1 MSGRAKLRLSERE
14 SILCKSLIRKDSMN
28 HVRFV
33 CCLLAALLATFVSG
47 CTNDYGG
54 RQEIKGTV
62 KLKGAALDQ
71 GVIDFTPL
79 ENQPTKEG
87 ALIANGAYH
96 LPGPNGL
103 MKGKYR
109 VIITSGD
116 GRTKEGSDEPPGPT
130 GANIISKE
138 RIPPEYNSKTRQEV
152 EVLDSKANVFD
163 YDIP

>member
-1 MSGRAKLRLSERE
+1 MTRAHSFDAWV
-14 SILCKSLIRKDSMN
+14 IL
-28 HVRFV
+28 
-33 CCLLAALLATFVSG
+33 LLASLAVG

-54 RQEIKGTV
+54 RQEIKGTI
-62 KLKGAALDQ
+62 KLKGVPLDQ

-79 ENQPTKEG
+79 ADQPTKEG
-87 ALIANGAYH
+87 AVIADGAYH
-96 LPGPNGL
+96 IPRASGL

-138 RIPPEYNSKTRQEV
+138 RIPPEYNKNTTQEV
-152 EVLDSKANVFD
+152 EVSDSKPNVFD

>member
-1 MSGRAKLRLSERE
+1 MKNNAGLS
-14 SILCKSLIRKDSMN
+14 LC
-28 HVRFV
+28 
-33 CCLLAALLATFVSG
+33 LAALGALFITG

-54 RQEIKGTV
+54 RHEVKGTV
-62 KLKGAALDQ
+62 KLKGTPLDQ

-79 ENQPTKEG
+79 ESQATKTG
-87 ALIANGAYH
+87 AVISNGSYH
-96 LPGPNGL
+96 IPRPSGL

-116 GRTKEGSDEPPGPT
+116 GRTKENSDEPPGPT

-138 RIPPEYNSKTRQEV
+138 RIPPEYNVNTKQEV
-152 EVLDSKANVFD
+152 EVTDKNPNVFD

>member
-1 MSGRAKLRLSERE
+1 MRTIAIAVLGAGFLGLS
-14 SILCKSLIRKDSMN
+14 
-28 HVRFV
+28 
-33 CCLLAALLATFVSG
+33 LLLG

-54 RQEIKGTV
+54 RHEIKGTV
-62 KLKGAALDQ
+62 KLKGTPLDQ

-79 ENQPTKEG
+79 ESQATKTG
-87 ALIANGAYH
+87 AMISNGSYH
-96 LPGPNGL
+96 IPRPSGL

-116 GRTKEGSDEPPGPT
+116 GRTKENSNEPPGPT

-138 RIPPEYNSKTRQEV
+138 RIPPEYNVNTKQEV
-152 EVLDSKANVFD
+152 EVTDKDPNVFD

>member
-1 MSGRAKLRLSERE
+1 MNRALFL
-14 SILCKSLIRKDSMN
+14 DA
-28 HVRFV
+28 
-33 CCLLAALLATFVSG
+33 LAMALLASLALG

-54 RQEIKGTV
+54 RQEIKGTI
-62 KLKGAALDQ
+62 KLKGVPLDQ

-79 ENQPTKEG
+79 EDQSTKEG
-87 ALIANGAYH
+87 AVIADGAYH
-96 LPGPNGL
+96 IPRASGL
-103 MKGKYR
+103 TKGKYR

-138 RIPPEYNSKTRQEV
+138 RIPPEYNKNTTQEV
-152 EVLDSKANVFD
+152 EVSDSKPNVFD

>member
-1 MSGRAKLRLSERE
+1 MNRT
-14 SILCKSLIRKDSMN
+14 LIRQ
-28 HVRFV
+28 
-33 CCLLAALLATFVSG
+33 LLLLVLGSTFALG

-54 RQEIKGTV
+54 RQEIKGTI
-62 KLKGAALDQ
+62 KLKGTPLDQ

-79 ENQPTKEG
+79 EDQPTKEG

-96 LPGPNGL
+96 IPRMSGL

-116 GRTKEGSDEPPGPT
+116 GRTREGSDEPPGPT

-138 RIPPEYNSKTRQEV
+138 RIPPEYNRNTKQEV
-152 EVLDSKANVFD
+152 EVSDSKPNVFD

>member
-1 MSGRAKLRLSERE
+1 MRIIANVS
-14 SILCKSLIRKDSMN
+14 LC
-28 HVRFV
+28 
-33 CCLLAALLATFVSG
+33 LAALGAISIAG

-54 RQEIKGTV
+54 RHEVKGTV
-62 KLKGAALDQ
+62 KLKGTPLDQ

-79 ENQPTKEG
+79 ESQATKTG
-87 ALIANGAYH
+87 AMISNGSYH
-96 LPGPNGL
+96 IPRPSGL

-116 GRTKEGSDEPPGPT
+116 GRTKENSNEPPGPT

-138 RIPPEYNSKTRQEV
+138 RIPPDYNVNTKQEV
-152 EVLDSKANVFD
+152 EVTDKDPSVFN

>member
-1 MSGRAKLRLSERE
+1 MSMTRITVHFSRWA
-14 SILCKSLIRKDSMN
+14 I
-28 HVRFV
+28 
-33 CCLLAALLATFVSG
+33 LLAVLAGG

-54 RQEIKGTV
+54 RQEVKGTI
-62 KLKGAALDQ
+62 KLNGVALDQ

-79 ENQPTKEG
+79 EGQPTKQG

-96 LPGPNGL
+96 IPRSSGL

-138 RIPPEYNSKTRQEV
+138 RIPPEYNSKTKQEIDV
-152 EVLDSKANVFD
+152 SDSKANVFN

>member
-1 MSGRAKLRLSERE
+1 
-14 SILCKSLIRKDSMN
+14 MN
-28 HVRFV
+28 RTHFFN
-33 CCLLAALLATFVSG
+33 ALLIVFVATLAPG

-54 RQEIKGTV
+54 RQEIKGTI
-62 KLKGAALDQ
+62 KLKGAPLDE

-79 ENQPTKEG
+79 GDQSTKEG
-87 ALIANGAYH
+87 ALISNGAYH
-96 LPGPNGL
+96 IPRAHGL

-116 GRTKEGSDEPPGPT
+116 GRTKENSDEPPGPT

-138 RIPPEYNSKTRQEV
+138 RIPPEYNKNTTQEV
-152 EVLDSKANVFD
+152 EVSDSKPNVFD